1 MEMYTRPFIILR
13 IMETTSSGLVVIEGV
28 CEELRQVV
36 SAWGMLDERRD
47 YGADDQEVRAGWSS
61 CRKDTLT

>member
-1 MEMYTRPFIILR
+1 
-13 IMETTSSGLVVIEGV
+13 METTSSGLVVIEGV